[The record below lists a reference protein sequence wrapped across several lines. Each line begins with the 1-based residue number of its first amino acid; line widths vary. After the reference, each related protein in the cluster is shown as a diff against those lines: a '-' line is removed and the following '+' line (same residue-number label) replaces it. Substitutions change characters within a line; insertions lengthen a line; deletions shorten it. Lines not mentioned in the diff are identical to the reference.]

1 MKNPGGIDESRCRP
15 DTFVEICSRS
25 LKLRLMPPIFLFV
38 SIAYRFYSPRKCP
51 GRASS
56 AWFWRRA
63 RTGALL
69 VSATAMLSAS
79 ASAQS
84 GVVVTGAPT
93 LVVGTAVAGAQPAT
107 AVNTTTTYTLTGT
120 SFFQNRKV
128 RARLSADLPT
138 GVTVTAQLA
147 VGFLNSS
154 SGTITLTRDYQDV
167 ISANLVLATA
177 YTITY
182 RMTATTAVA
191 PQIGNVTVQY
201 CIDVSGGC

>member
-1 MKNPGGIDESRCRP
+1 
-15 DTFVEICSRS
+15 
-25 LKLRLMPPIFLFV
+25 MPPIFLYV
-38 SIAYRFYSPRKCP
+38 SIAYRFYSTRKCP

-63 RTGALL
+63 RACAVM
-69 VSATAMLSAS
+69 VSVTAMLSVS
-79 ASAQS
+79 VSAQS

-93 LVVGTAVAGAQPAT
+93 MIVNRAVAGAQPTVTANVAT
-107 AVNTTTTYTLTGT
+107 SYTLTGT
-120 SFFQNRKV
+120 SLFQNRKV

-154 SGTITLTRDYQDV
+154 SGAITLTRSYQDV
-167 ISANLVLATA
+167 INVNLVQATA
-177 YTITY
+177 YLITY

-191 PQIGNVTVQY
+191 PQIGNVTVEY